1 MMNEIKCE
9 NCKYY
14 LPHFAKHG
22 TRYVYLCNGHCIN
35 EELYKVRKKNKNAL
49 QKNCD
54 YFEEDFDKIDRE
66 VESIENVICEIHK
79 KLDMIEQM
87 LIFLKEK

>member
-1 MMNEIKCE
+1 M
-9 NCKYY
+9 
-14 LPHFAKHG
+14 
-22 TRYVYLCNGHCIN
+22 
-35 EELYKVRKKNKNAL
+35 RKKNKNAL